1 MASSSSSSGDRP
13 GAAEVWTNAA
23 RVSADMWRTA
33 ATAVTNA
40 AEAVGPEADNWNEA
54 MRDAVAAQ
62 KGRDPQ
68 LAEAIENDTA
78 RVSADQQGVN
88 RLFEGQA
95 DLRGVKRPFEGQAQP
110 PALDWLE
117 LSLQNELQRFYRTNP
132 GDAPPIIPGR
142 DYYLLAPGV
151 HPMEDLAN
159 PGRPLV
165 AGCASYRVIEQKIWF
180 HYPGDAPQKML
191 RDSQLAAA
199 NCGVPE

>member
-1 MASSSSSSGDRP
+1 MASSSNGLT
-13 GAAEVWTNAA
+13 GAADENANVA
-23 RVSADMWRTA
+23 RVSAAVGRAA
-33 ATAVTNA
+33 ATAGANA
-40 AEAVGPEADNWNEA
+40 AEAVGPEADNWNEG
-54 MRDAVAAQ
+54 MRDDVAAQ
-62 KGRDPQ
+62 KRRDPQ
-68 LAEAIENDTA
+68 LAEACENDTA
-78 RVSADQQGVN
+78 WVSADQ
-88 RLFEGQA
+88 
-95 DLRGVKRPFEGQAQP
+95 RGVKRPFEGQAKP

-142 DYYLLAPGV
+142 VYYLLAPGV

-165 AGCASYRVIEQKIWF
+165 AGCASYRVIEQKLWF